1 MENIIPIA
9 IERVDKKTQHIDFS
23 VKRLFNAGWA
33 GRDRA
38 AVQHHIDELAA
49 IGVPPPKHVPT
60 LFALGNHM
68 LTCQQTIQVHGEET
82 SGEIEYVLFRH
93 GGETFI
99 TVGSDHTDR
108 RLEIH
113 SIPKSKNLC
122 LNVMA
127 STAWPYNEVK
137 DHFDQLILDCTVSR
151 ENFERPYQK
160 DAVSA
165 LLDPAYWLEL
175 LEERLGDLHDGL
187 VFFSGTIGTVEGLVV
202 GDGYTFSLT
211 DPVLNRTISHSY
223 SCELLTG
230 AIEDY

>member
-1 MENIIPIA
+1 MENIIPIV
-9 IERVDKKTQHIDFS
+9 IERVDKNPQKIEFS

-60 LFALGNHM
+60 LFALGNHL
-68 LTCQQTIQVHGEET
+68 LTSQKTIQVHGEET

-93 GGETFI
+93 GGENYI

-127 STAWPYNEVK
+127 PTAWPYDEVE

-151 ENFERPYQK
+151 ENIERPYQK
-160 DAVSA
+160 DVTAA
-165 LLDPAYWLEL
+165 LLGPAYWLKL
-175 LEERLGDLHDGL
+175 LEERLGELNDGL
-187 VFFSGTIGTVEGLVV
+187 VFFSGTIGTVEGLAV
-202 GDGYTFSLT
+202 GDGYAFNMI

-223 SCELLTG
+223 CCELLTG

>member
-1 MENIIPIA
+1 MDNIIPIT
-9 IERVDKKTQHIDFS
+9 IDRVGENPQQVEFS
-23 VKRLFNAGWA
+23 VKKLFNAGWA

-49 IGVPPPKHVPT
+49 IGVPSPKHVPT
-60 LFALGNHM
+60 LFALGNHL
-68 LTCQQTIQVHGEET
+68 LTCQQSIQVHGQES

-127 STAWPYNEVK
+127 PVAWPYEEVK
-137 DHFDQLILDCTVSR
+137 AHFDQLILDCTVCQ
-151 ENFERPYQK
+151 EGDYRPYQK
-160 DAVSA
+160 GTAAA
-165 LLDPAYWLEL
+165 LIAPSYWLDL
-175 LEERLGDLHDGL
+175 LEERLGGLDDGL

-202 GDGYTFSLT
+202 GEGYAFRMI
-211 DPVLNRTISHSY
+211 DPVQGRTIEHSY
-223 SCELLTG
+223 SCEVLTG